1 MELLAGTLL
10 ASLLILAWVWLARAV
25 RAARAWI
32 HARGPRARVAQLR
45 GMRLRRARRALRAE
59 GRRAEALA
67 GEIRRLRRE
76 VAALTRERDAARR
89 ELGQGDRFAR
99 AKRAFALMFHP
110 DRLPPREPERTQ
122 RLRLFQEF
130 WSELTRIERGR

>member
-10 ASLLILAWVWLARAV
+10 ASLLILAWVS
-25 RAARAWI
+25 AARALRRLRAWLSRRGLRSGA
-32 HARGPRARVAQLR
+32 ARLR
-45 GMRLRRARRALRAE
+45 GLRLRRTRLALRAE
-59 GRRAEALA
+59 GRRAAALA
-67 GEIRRLRRE
+67 AEVRRLRRE

-110 DRLPPREPERTQ
+110 DLLPPREPERTL

-130 WSELTRIERGR
+130 WSVLTRIERGR